1 MDLRVRSEIGSSNC
15 HVYKRLLLDH
25 TALVGPM
32 SSASNLIFKKTTWPC
47 KFKLYSGLEAK
58 FCWKHMT
65 HIKKLKHDQPL
76 NFRAHLHGEV
86 FQPQTSQSFSL
97 QGWTAQILPRNP
109 SAEKNCNIWSR
120 KFFTCHEHVPA
131 VCHHMFCDQTCSS
144 CLTAYVVP
152 CNSLVKVKCCF
163 LLWLSRVVQH
173 CFAVL

>member
-1 MDLRVRSEIGSSNC
+1 M
-15 HVYKRLLLDH
+15 
-25 TALVGPM
+25 ALVGPM

-65 HIKKLKHDQPL
+65 HIKKLKYDQPL
-76 NFRAHLHGEV
+76 NFRAHLHGGV

-120 KFFTCHEHVPA
+120 KFFYMPW
-131 VCHHMFCDQTCSS
+131 TCSS
-144 CLTAYVVP
+144 CMSSYVLWP
-152 CNSLVKVKCCF
+152 DLQ
-163 LLWLSRVVQH
+163 LLPDSIRCTMQQLSKGQMLFSAVAVQSGATLL
-173 CFAVL
+173 CSALSITQILGYFKYLSIYLRESN